1 MDTREGEGYNL
12 HGSRRQQT
20 GNNLIYNHLWD
31 RCNYFFYAF
40 LFGCSKEGVMCQ
52 VLSNSVAVSCILV
65 GSSRFKL
72 ALSTRLWSVGD
83 AKLSLLVAVTSM
95 RVVPISSSISARKA
109 NKHIYRNVDK
119 LTDIS
124 LLQMYLITDLVC
136 VWVTRNAKVMFE
148 VILHTII

>member
-1 MDTREGEGYNL
+1 
-12 HGSRRQQT
+12 
-20 GNNLIYNHLWD
+20 
-31 RCNYFFYAF
+31 
-40 LFGCSKEGVMCQ
+40 MCQ

-136 VWVTRNAKVMFE
+136 V
-148 VILHTII
+148 